1 MLDVLQVLGAVAI
14 VVPFAWSQLG
24 PLRTDSFVYLTLNL
38 AGSSV
43 LAGLA
48 FHDRQWGFLLLEGVW
63 AAVAAWGVVNL
74 RTARKASS
82 ALQQRP

>member
-24 PLRTDSFVYLTLNL
+24 SLRTDSLLYLTLNL
-38 AGSSV
+38 VGSSV

-48 FHDRQWGFLLLEGVW
+48 LHEQQWGFLLLEAVW
-63 AAVAAWGVVNL
+63 ASVAAWGVV
-74 RTARKASS
+74 TF
-82 ALQQRP
+82 RPAT

>member
-24 PLRTDSFVYLTLNL
+24 SLRTDSSAYLSLNL
-38 AGSSV
+38 VGSSV

-48 FHDRQWGFLLLEGVW
+48 LHDQQWGFLLLEGVW
-63 AAVAAWGVVNL
+63 AAVAAFGVLGL
-74 RTARKASS
+74 RPAS
-82 ALQQRP
+82 

>member
-24 PLRTDSFVYLTLNL
+24 SMRTDSFSYLSLNL
-38 AGSSV
+38 LGSSV

-48 FHDRQWGFLLLEGVW
+48 LHDRQWGFLLLEGVW
-63 AAVAAWGVVNL
+63 AGVAAWGVVTL
-74 RTARKASS
+74 RPARKVA
-82 ALQQRP
+82 

>member
-24 PLRTDSFVYLTLNL
+24 SLRTDSLAYLSLNL

-48 FHDRQWGFLLLEGVW
+48 LHDQQWGFLLLEGVW
-63 AAVAAWGVVNL
+63 AAVAAWGVATV
-74 RTARKASS
+74 RTAN
-82 ALQQRP
+82 